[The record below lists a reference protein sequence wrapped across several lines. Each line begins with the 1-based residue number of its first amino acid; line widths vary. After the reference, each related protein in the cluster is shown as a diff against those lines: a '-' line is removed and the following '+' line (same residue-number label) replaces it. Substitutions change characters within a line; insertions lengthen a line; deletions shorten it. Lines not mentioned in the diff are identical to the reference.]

1 MAKRPA
7 KGAGTQPA
15 VILTEKQEAFALAYV
30 ETGNATEAYRRA
42 YDVADNARE
51 GWIYVEAAQLLD
63 HPKIGPRI
71 EELQA
76 LATKLAGYTLR
87 NAADEYEKARE
98 LAMAEK
104 NASAAVSAINGKVK
118 LFGLD
123 KPQIIQ
129 HTGKDGGPVQI
140 ETTVSDDLRQALDA
154 IAGKITGGTGA
165 GEVAGD
171 SASDADNAAG

>member
-7 KGAGTQPA
+7 KGAGAKPVA
-15 VILTEKQEAFALAYV
+15 VLTEKQEAFALAYV

-42 YDVADNARE
+42 YDVAEDARDS
-51 GWIYVEAAQLLD
+51 WIYVEAAQLLD
-63 HPKIGPRI
+63 HPKIAPRI

-76 LATKLAGYTLR
+76 LATRLAGYTLR
-87 NAADEYEKARE
+87 DAASEYEKARE

-123 KPQIIQ
+123 KPQVIQ

-140 ETTVSDDLRQALDA
+140 ETTVSDDLRSALDA
-154 IAGKITGGTGA
+154 IAGKIAGGDQPG
-165 GEVAGD
+165 
-171 SASDADNAAG
+171 

>member
-7 KGAGTQPA
+7 KKTEAQA
-15 VILTEKQEAFALAYV
+15 VPILTEKQEAFALAYV

-42 YDVADNARE
+42 YDVADNARDS
-51 GWIYVEAAQLLD
+51 WIYVEAAQLLD

-76 LATKLAGYTLR
+76 LATKLAGYTIKD
-87 NAADEYEKARE
+87 AIDEYEEARL
-98 LAMAEK
+98 LAFRVG
-104 NASAAVSAINGKVK
+104 NPSAAVAATNGKVK

-123 KPQIIQ
+123 KPQVIQ

-140 ETTVSDDLRQALDA
+140 ETTVSDDLRSALDA
-154 IAGKITGGTGA
+154 IAGKIAGGNQPG
-165 GEVAGD
+165 
-171 SASDADNAAG
+171 